1 MLKCF
6 LCKKV
11 FPSSQQLISDIRG
24 EHGYY
29 PGPKFKLFCC
39 QPSCRL
45 QFQTYAGFRKHLN
58 IVHSNV
64 EQIVHTSTV
73 ANLPGDPVSHD
84 LEDQF
89 HSTDLSQGS
98 SSAILESSSSHV
110 PESRETSVSGFR
122 DSSKKMCASIV
133 AKLQGSGI
141 SNSLVSSLV
150 GDLEELTS
158 ELRSEAKQAIISA
171 LPTTDPNISVINE
184 SFENLENPFTHL
196 NTEWKRNKF
205 FNQKWG
211 VVEPREITLGVRYD
225 TRRNQKSGT
234 YDQVPVKDTFI
245 YVPILE
251 SLKFT
256 CKNPEICALLKRE
269 CRSEPDAYHDFCDG
283 SYFKTHPLFF
293 SQKACFTNSAV
304 L

>member
-1 MLKCF
+1 MLTCF
-6 LCKKV
+6 MCKSV
-11 FPSSQQLISDIRG
+11 YPSSQELISHLRG

-58 IVHSNV
+58 SVHSNV
-64 EQIVHTSTV
+64 QQIASDV
-73 ANLPGDPVSHD
+73 ACSSCDPVSD
-84 LEDQF
+84 ALEDQF
-89 HSTDLSQGS
+89 HSNLPQ
-98 SSAILESSSSHV
+98 SSSSVLPVSSSSCV
-110 PESRETSVSGFR
+110 PETSDSGLTR
-122 DSSKKMCASIV
+122 DLSKEMCASIV

-158 ELRSEAKQAIISA
+158 ELRSEAKQAVISA
-171 LPTTDPNISVINE
+171 LPTPDPNIPVINE
-184 SFENLENPFTHL
+184 CFEKFENPFTDL
-196 NTEWKRNKF
+196 NTEWKRNKY

-211 VVEPREITLGVRYD
+211 VVEPREMTLGVRYD
-225 TRRNQKSGT
+225 TRHNQKSGT

-251 SLKFT
+251 SLKF
-256 CKNPEICALLKRE
+256 ICELE
-269 CRSEPDAYHDFCDG
+269 CSSEPDTYHDFCDV
-283 SYFKTHPLFF
+283 KL
-293 SQKACFTNSAV
+293 